1 MSMYRVDCSKTDA
14 VGSLHQTARGFAVT
28 AKVRFCELQEVK
40 KKNKQ
45 HNPHTPQNPTNNE
58 KKKTTPKQ
66 NFYRLKLSESLM
78 FWAPNSAV

>member
-40 KKNKQ
+40 KKNK
-45 HNPHTPQNPTNNE
+45 HHPPHTPPKTQPTI
-58 KKKTTPKQ
+58 KKKPQPQNKTPIG
-66 NFYRLKLSESLM
+66 
-78 FWAPNSAV
+78 

>member
-1 MSMYRVDCSKTDA
+1 MYRVDCSKTDA

-40 KKNKQ
+40 KKNKR
-45 HNPHTPQNPTNNE
+45 HPPTHTPQNPTNNQ
-58 KKKTTPKQ
+58 KKTPTPKQ
-66 NFYRLKLSESLM
+66 NSYRLKLSESLM